1 MITYYQELLGSSN
14 ALNETS
20 MRGRVPGWL
29 LYSLISLSNK
39 SFFSLGS
46 DIAPGSD
53 RFTALFFKEAWSM
66 VNDIVVGLLTLFCR
80 SRKLLRE
87 INSNII
93 TLVPKIPNPSNM
105 SDFRPIAC
113 WNVIYKC
120 ITKNLAKRL
129 RWCLKSLV
137 SSNQIAFIKGRNI
150 SENVLLWTD

>member
-53 RFTALFFKEAWSM
+53 GFTALFFKEAWSM
-66 VNDIVVGLLTLFCR
+66 VNDIVVGALDSFLQIKEATQR
-80 SRKLLRE
+80 DKLQYYYVG
-87 INSNII
+87 S
-93 TLVPKIPNPSNM
+93 
-105 SDFRPIAC
+105 
-113 WNVIYKC
+113 
-120 ITKNLAKRL
+120 
-129 RWCLKSLV
+129 
-137 SSNQIAFIKGRNI
+137 
-150 SENVLLWTD
+150 